1 MWNYLDA
8 LSFLLERDITKR
20 IVLYS
25 ETRGCVCY
33 GIGYVSRDRY
43 GVAIRIGKYYTSG
56 IVNSP
61 LKLGRNLQIKESLIV
76 WSSLCRYY
84 IWKTHWGTMNCHFY
98 KYIFCWVCLLCTSTS
113 RLLVLSVLRLRRL
126 NMKGDII
133 LPLIH
138 ISGKEWFTP
147 ELMVNLEE
155 RLMKGGV
162 QGNSMIFLPIHQP
175 VLERSNSLLQLVHYW
190 WLKKEALTLMTPN
203 YWYAKM
209 FS

>member
-1 MWNYLDA
+1 MWNYLNA
-8 LSFLLERDITKR
+8 LGFLLERDTTKR

-33 GIGYVSRDRY
+33 GIWYVSRDRY

-98 KYIFCWVCLLCTSTS
+98 KYIFCWVCLLW
-113 RLLVLSVLRLRRL
+113 RHFNFKIIGIVSVETQKVKYERR
-126 NMKGDII
+126 
-133 LPLIH
+133 H
-138 ISGKEWFTP
+138 HTP
-147 ELMVNLEE
+147 FNPYFGEKNDSH
-155 RLMKGGV
+155 R
-162 QGNSMIFLPIHQP
+162 N
-175 VLERSNSLLQLVHYW
+175 W
-190 WLKKEALTLMTPN
+190 WSILKKD
-203 YWYAKM
+203 
-209 FS
+209 